1 MIPIKYFVSILL
13 LIVLITSM
21 IYCSKEESK
30 PNNKNFTPAPAP
42 SLTYAEQTIT
52 FSSITGVTKTLAVA
66 KILAGVRGSK
76 EGYTIKSITLVSS
89 NTTASAKVSGTQL
102 TFTKIGNIVFN
113 LVLKH
118 ASKEDATIK
127 NCKII
132 ISKNAAATLTFNR
145 VSKAFVSGGSFT
157 TSEILA
163 GVTGTKSGYTLKE
176 IKALAPSGVASV
188 TGTKPNLSLRMTKIG
203 SFTATIVLEHS
214 TKGDVTITA
223 AEFKISS
230 SPGERLTFGKLT
242 KVYSSGGRFTTAE
255 ILGRVGGTKAGYT
268 LREMRS
274 LNPTGVASV
283 TGTKPNLSLSHAK
296 AGNFTATLVLEHAT
310 KGDSTIDNAS
320 FEITKASAPI
330 LTWTKQSKP
339 YGLGGEIS
347 NAELLA
353 GLTGSSA
360 AKTGYTIKSV
370 TISSA
375 NGTDARVSGS
385 GTAAKIVGYTQ
396 AGTLTLTLVFQH
408 PAKMDVTLTGKKFEI
423 TKASAPI
430 LTWTK
435 QSKPYGLGGEISNAE
450 LLAGLNGTSAA
461 KTGYTIKS
469 VIISSANG
477 TGARVSGRGT
487 SAKIVGY
494 TQAGILTLT
503 LVFQHPAKMD
513 VTLTGKKFEITKAS
527 ASGLTWTKQS
537 KPYGSGGEI
546 SNAELLAGL
555 TGSSAAKTG
564 YTIKSVTISSAN
576 GTSARVSGTG
586 TSAKIVGYTQAG
598 TLTLTLVFQHPAKA
612 DVTLRDKVFEITK
625 ASASGL
631 TWTKQS
637 KPYVSGGEI
646 SNAELLAGLT
656 GSSAAKT
663 GYTIKSVTISSANG
677 TDARVSGSGTA
688 AKIVGYTQAGTLT
701 LTLVFQHPAKMDVT
715 LTGKKFEITKASA
728 SGLTW
733 TKQSKPYGSGGEISN
748 GELLA
753 GLTGSS
759 AAKTGYTI
767 KSVTISSANG
777 TGARI
782 SGTGTS
788 AKIVGYTK
796 AGTLTLTLVFEHSAK
811 VDVTL
816 TGKEFEIRK
825 AGAESLT
832 WRKQT
837 KVYSSGEITHAQLL
851 AGVQGSKTG
860 YTIKTVNITN
870 HGGMTSAR
878 VVGSGRAAKI
888 TSYNKV
894 GTFTLTLVL
903 QHNTKEDVTLRNAAF
918 EITKANAE
926 SLTWTKQTKHFNSGG
941 EITNADLLVGVT
953 GSGKNGYTIKTVT
966 ITNKNG
972 TGARVA
978 GSGRA
983 AKITSYNKVGTLTLT
998 LVLEHDAKKDVT
1010 LTGAKFEIYKIFDIT
1025 SSGVVTLKSSVDRN
1039 SLTVVIIPNT
1049 IDGTTVTSIGN
1060 STFKF
1065 CNFLISI
1072 TMGNSVTSI
1081 GSQAFYSCRSLTSIT
1096 MGNSVTSIGEEA
1108 FYSCRSLTSIT
1119 IPNIVTIGAA
1129 VFSDCTSLTNIT
1141 IPSIVTIGVAVF
1153 SGCTS
1158 LTNITMGNSLTSIG
1172 IMAFNNCRSLTS
1184 ITMGNSVTSIGKWI
1198 FKNCSSLTTIKL
1210 PNSITTIGDE
1220 PFTGC
1225 SSLTTI
1231 HVPTAKVTIW
1241 EDNLQKGNSASVVGY

>member
-30 PNNKNFTPAPAP
+30 PNNKKFTPAPAP
-42 SLTYAEQTIT
+42 SLTYAEQTIR

-89 NTTASAKVSGTQL
+89 NTTASAKVSGTTL

-132 ISKNAAATLTFNR
+132 ISKDAAAILTFNR
-145 VSKAFVSGGSFT
+145 VSKAFVSGGNFT

-163 GVTGTKSGYTLKE
+163 GVAGTKSGYTLKE
-176 IKALAPSGVASV
+176 IKALAPSDVASV
-188 TGTKPNLSLRMTKIG
+188 TGTKPNLSLTMTKIG

-214 TKGDVTITA
+214 TKGDATITG

-230 SPGERLTFGKLT
+230 SAGERLTFGKLT

-268 LREMRS
+268 LREISS
-274 LNPTGVASV
+274 LTPIGVASV

-320 FEITKASAPI
+320 FEITKASAPKLTWI
-330 LTWTKQSKP
+330 KQSKPYVSSGEISNAELLAGLNGTTAAKTGYTIKSVIISSANGTGARVSGSGTAAKIVGYTKVGILTLTLVFQHPAKVDVTLTGKKFEITKASASGLTWTKQSKP
-339 YGLGGEIS
+339 YVSGGEIS
-347 NAELLA
+347 NGELLA

-370 TISSA
+370 IISSA
-375 NGTDARVSGS
+375 NGTGARVSGR
-385 GTAAKIVGYTQ
+385 GTSAKIVGYTKV
-396 AGTLTLTLVFQH
+396 GILTLTLVFEH
-408 PAKMDVTLTGKKFEI
+408 PAKVDVTLTGKKFEI

-430 LTWTK
+430 LTWIK

-469 VIISSANG
+469 VIITKTNG
-477 TGARVSGRGT
+477 TGARVSGR
-487 SAKIVGY
+487 
-494 TQAGILTLT
+494 
-503 LVFQHPAKMD
+503 
-513 VTLTGKKFEITKAS
+513 
-527 ASGLTWTKQS
+527 
-537 KPYGSGGEI
+537 
-546 SNAELLAGL
+546 
-555 TGSSAAKTG
+555 
-564 YTIKSVTISSAN
+564 
-576 GTSARVSGTG
+576 
-586 TSAKIVGYTQAG
+586 
-598 TLTLTLVFQHPAKA
+598 
-612 DVTLRDKVFEITK
+612 
-625 ASASGL
+625 
-631 TWTKQS
+631 
-637 KPYVSGGEI
+637 
-646 SNAELLAGLT
+646 
-656 GSSAAKT
+656 
-663 GYTIKSVTISSANG
+663 
-677 TDARVSGSGTA
+677 
-688 AKIVGYTQAGTLT
+688 
-701 LTLVFQHPAKMDVT
+701 
-715 LTGKKFEITKASA
+715 
-728 SGLTW
+728 
-733 TKQSKPYGSGGEISN
+733 
-748 GELLA
+748 
-753 GLTGSS
+753 
-759 AAKTGYTI
+759 
-767 KSVTISSANG
+767 
-777 TGARI
+777 
-782 SGTGTS
+782 GTS

-816 TGKEFEIRK
+816 TGKEFEITKSR
-825 AGAESLT
+825 AESLT

-837 KVYSSGEITHAQLL
+837 KVYSSSGEITNAQLL

-878 VVGSGRAAKI
+878 VAGSGRAAKI
-888 TSYNKV
+888 TSYTKV
-894 GTFTLTLVL
+894 GTFTLTIVL
-903 QHNTKEDVTLRNAAF
+903 QHHTKEDAIIRNAQF

-926 SLTWTKQTKHFNSGG
+926 SLSWTKQQKHFSSGG
-941 EITNADLLVGVT
+941 EITNTELLRGVT

-972 TGARVA
+972 TSATVS

-998 LVLEHDAKKDVT
+998 LVLAHDTKKDVT

-1025 SSGVVTLKSSVDRN
+1025 SSGVVTLKSSVDKK
-1039 SLTVVIIPNT
+1039 SLTAVIIPNM
-1049 IDGTTVTSIGN
+1049 IDGTNVTSIGN
-1060 STFKF
+1060 KTFKY
-1065 CNFLISI
+1065 C
-1072 TMGNSVTSI
+1072 T
-1081 GSQAFYSCRSLTSIT
+1081 
-1096 MGNSVTSIGEEA
+1096 
-1108 FYSCRSLTSIT
+1108 SLTSIT
-1119 IPNIVTIGAA
+1119 IPNSVTSIGNQA
-1129 VFSDCTSLTNIT
+1129 FNDCTSLTSIT
-1141 IPSIVTIGVAVF
+1141 IPNSVTSIGIGAFQYCSSLTSITIPNSVTSIGMLAFQYCSSLTSITIPNSVTSIGQGAF
-1153 SGCTS
+1153 SYCSKLTSITLSNKLTSISSETFRACTS
-1158 LTNITMGNSLTSIG
+1158 LTSVTISNKVTSIRNQ
-1172 IMAFNNCRSLTS
+1172 AFQYCSSLTS

-1198 FKNCSSLTTIKL
+1198 FKDCSSLTTIKL
-1210 PNSITTIGDE
+1210 PTSITTIRVE

-1225 SSLTTI
+1225 SKLTTI
-1231 HVPTAKVTIW
+1231 QVPNAKVTDW
-1241 EDNLQKGNSASVVGY
+1241 QANLKIGNSASVVGY

>member
-30 PNNKNFTPAPAP
+30 PNNKKFTPVPAP
-42 SLTYAEQTIT
+42 SLTYAEQTIR

-76 EGYTIKSITLVSS
+76 EGYTIKSITLVSNS
-89 NTTASAKVSGTQL
+89 TTASAKVSGTQL
-102 TFTKIGNIVFN
+102 TFTKPGNIVFN

-132 ISKNAAATLTFNR
+132 ISKDAPATLTFNR
-145 VSKAFVSGGSFT
+145 VSKAFVSRGNFT

-163 GVTGTKSGYTLKE
+163 GVAGTKSGYTLKE
-176 IKALAPSGVASV
+176 IKALAPSGFASV
-188 TGTKPNLSLRMTKIG
+188 TGKKPNLSLTMTKIG

-214 TKGDVTITA
+214 TKDDATITG

-230 SPGERLTFGKLT
+230 SAGERLTFGKLT

-255 ILGRVGGTKAGYT
+255 ILGSVGGTKAGYT

-296 AGNFTATLVLEHAT
+296 AGNFTATLVLEHTT

-339 YGLGGEIS
+339 YGS
-347 NAELLA
+347 
-353 GLTGSSA
+353 
-360 AKTGYTIKSV
+360 
-370 TISSA
+370 
-375 NGTDARVSGS
+375 
-385 GTAAKIVGYTQ
+385 
-396 AGTLTLTLVFQH
+396 
-408 PAKMDVTLTGKKFEI
+408 
-423 TKASAPI
+423 
-430 LTWTK
+430 
-435 QSKPYGLGGEISNAE
+435 GGEISNAE
-450 LLAGLNGTSAA
+450 LLAGLNGT
-461 KTGYTIKS
+461 
-469 VIISSANG
+469 
-477 TGARVSGRGT
+477 
-487 SAKIVGY
+487 
-494 TQAGILTLT
+494 
-503 LVFQHPAKMD
+503 
-513 VTLTGKKFEITKAS
+513 
-527 ASGLTWTKQS
+527 
-537 KPYGSGGEI
+537 
-546 SNAELLAGL
+546 
-555 TGSSAAKTG
+555 SAAKTG

-586 TSAKIVGYTQAG
+586 TSAKIVGYTRAG

-612 DVTLRDKVFEITK
+612 DVTLTGKKFEITK

-767 KSVTISSANG
+767 KSVIISSANG
-777 TGARI
+777 TGARV
-782 SGTGTS
+782 SGTGTG

-1025 SSGVVTLKSSVDRN
+1025 ISGVVTLKSSVDRN

-1065 CNFLISI
+1065 CSFLISI

-1081 GSQAFYSCRSLTSIT
+1081 GSQAFYRCT
-1096 MGNSVTSIGEEA
+1096 
-1108 FYSCRSLTSIT
+1108 SLTSIT
-1119 IPNIVTIGAA
+1119 IPNSV
-1129 VFSDCTSLTNIT
+1129 
-1141 IPSIVTIGVAVF
+1141 
-1153 SGCTS
+1153 
-1158 LTNITMGNSLTSIG
+1158 TSIASY
-1172 IMAFNNCRSLTS
+1172 AFYRCTSLTS
-1184 ITMGNSVTSIGKWI
+1184 ITIPNSVTSIGKGAFSNCI
-1198 FKNCSSLTTIKL
+1198 SLISITISNSVTTIENSTFFDCSSLTSITIPNSVTSIGNSVFSGCISLTSITIPNRVTSIGWEIFRECTSLITIKL
-1210 PNSITTIGDE
+1210 PNSITTIGE
-1220 PFTGC
+1220 SPFRGC
-1225 SSLTTI
+1225 SKLATI
-1231 HVPTAKVTIW
+1231 QVPNAKVDIW
-1241 EDNLQKGNSASVVGY
+1241 KFNLRRGNNANVVGY

>member
-1 MIPIKYFVSILL
+1 MIPIKYFVSILS

-30 PNNKNFTPAPAP
+30 PNNKKFTPAPAP
-42 SLTYAEQTIT
+42 SLTYAEQTIR

-132 ISKNAAATLTFNR
+132 ISKDAAVTLTFNR

-176 IKALAPSGVASV
+176 IKTLAPSDVASV
-188 TGTKPNLSLRMTKIG
+188 TGTKPKLSLRMTKIG

-214 TKGDVTITA
+214 TKGDATITG

-230 SPGERLTFGKLT
+230 SAGERLTFDKLT

-274 LNPTGVASV
+274 LTPIGVASV
-283 TGTKPNLSLSHAK
+283 AGTKPNLSLTMTK
-296 AGNFTATLVLEHAT
+296 AGNFTATLVLEHTT

-320 FEITKASAPI
+320 FEITKASAPK
-330 LTWTKQSKP
+330 LTWIKQSKP
-339 YGLGGEIS
+339 YVSSGEIS
-347 NAELLA
+347 NGELLA

-375 NGTDARVSGS
+375 NGTGARVSGS
-385 GTAAKIVGYTQ
+385 
-396 AGTLTLTLVFQH
+396 
-408 PAKMDVTLTGKKFEI
+408 
-423 TKASAPI
+423 
-430 LTWTK
+430 
-435 QSKPYGLGGEISNAE
+435 
-450 LLAGLNGTSAA
+450 
-461 KTGYTIKS
+461 
-469 VIISSANG
+469 
-477 TGARVSGRGT
+477 
-487 SAKIVGY
+487 
-494 TQAGILTLT
+494 
-503 LVFQHPAKMD
+503 
-513 VTLTGKKFEITKAS
+513 
-527 ASGLTWTKQS
+527 
-537 KPYGSGGEI
+537 
-546 SNAELLAGL
+546 
-555 TGSSAAKTG
+555 
-564 YTIKSVTISSAN
+564 
-576 GTSARVSGTG
+576 G

-612 DVTLRDKVFEITK
+612 DVTLTGKKFEITK
-625 ASASGL
+625 AFGSTL
-631 TWTKQS
+631 TWTKQG

-677 TDARVSGSGTA
+677 TGARVSGSGTS
-688 AKIVGYTQAGTLT
+688 AKIVGYTKVGILT
-701 LTLVFQHPAKMDVT
+701 LTIVFEHPAKVDVT

-728 SGLTW
+728 PILTW
-733 TKQSKPYGSGGEISN
+733 TKQSKPYVSGGEISN
-748 GELLA
+748 TELLA
-753 GLTGSS
+753 GLNGTT

-767 KSVTISSANG
+767 KSVIITKTNG
-777 TGARI
+777 TGARV
-782 SGTGTS
+782 SGRGTS

-796 AGTLTLTLVFEHSAK
+796 VGTLTLTIVFEHSAK

-816 TGKEFEIRK
+816 TGKEFEITKGR
-825 AGAESLT
+825 AESLT

-837 KVYSSGEITHAQLL
+837 KVYSSSGEITNANLL

-878 VVGSGRAAKI
+878 VAGSARAAKI
-888 TSYNKV
+888 TSYTKV

-903 QHNTKEDVTLRNAAF
+903 QHDTKEDATIRNAQF

-926 SLTWTKQTKHFNSGG
+926 SLSWTKQKKIYTNGR
-941 EITNADLLVGVT
+941 EITNAELLAGVI

-972 TGARVA
+972 TSAVVS

-983 AKITSYNKVGTLTLT
+983 AKITSYNKEGTLTLT
-998 LVLEHDAKKDVT
+998 LILEHDTKKDVT
-1010 LTGAKFEIYKIFDIT
+1010 IANAQFEIYKIFDIT
-1025 SSGVVTLKSSVDRN
+1025 SSGQVSLKISVDRS
-1039 SLTVVIIPNT
+1039 SLTTVIIPNT
-1049 IDGTTVTSIGN
+1049 INGTTVTSIRNYGFYN
-1060 STFKF
+1060 CKNLT
-1065 CNFLISI
+1065 SI
-1072 TMGNSVTSI
+1072 TIPNSVTSI
-1081 GSQAFYSCRSLTSIT
+1081 GSEAFRGCSSLTSIRIPNFVTIIGVSVFRGCSSLTSITIPNSVTIIGDLAFYNCTSLTSITIPNSLTSIRMAVFYNCSSLTSITIPNSVTSIGLSAFQSCSSLTSIT
-1096 MGNSVTSIGEEA
+1096 MGNSVTSIGSEA
-1108 FYSCRSLTSIT
+1108 FRGCSSLTSIT
-1119 IPNIVTIGAA
+1119 IPN
-1129 VFSDCTSLTNIT
+1129 
-1141 IPSIVTIGVAVF
+1141 
-1153 SGCTS
+1153 
-1158 LTNITMGNSLTSIG
+1158 
-1172 IMAFNNCRSLTS
+1172 
-1184 ITMGNSVTSIGKWI
+1184 SVTSVGDKP
-1198 FKNCSSLTTIKL
+1198 FRDCSKLTTIQV
-1210 PNSITTIGDE
+1210 PN
-1220 PFTGC
+1220 
-1225 SSLTTI
+1225 
-1231 HVPTAKVTIW
+1231 AKVSDW
-1241 EDNLQKGNSASVVGY
+1241 EANLKVDNKASVVGY

>member
-30 PNNKNFTPAPAP
+30 PNNKKFTPAPAP
-42 SLTYAEQTIT
+42 SLTYAEQTIR

-76 EGYTIKSITLVSS
+76 EGYAIKSITLVSNS
-89 NTTASAKVSGTQL
+89 TTASAKVSGTQL
-102 TFTKIGNIVFN
+102 TFTKSGNIVFN

-132 ISKNAAATLTFNR
+132 ISKDAAAILTFNR
-145 VSKAFVSGGSFT
+145 VSKAFVSGGNFT

-163 GVTGTKSGYTLKE
+163 GVAGTKSGYTLKE
-176 IKALAPSGVASV
+176 IKALAPLGVASV
-188 TGTKPNLSLRMTKIG
+188 TGTNPDLSLTMTKIG

-214 TKGDVTITA
+214 TKGDATITGA
-223 AEFKISS
+223 QFKISTS
-230 SPGERLTFGKLT
+230 SGERLTFDKLS

-255 ILGRVGGTKAGYT
+255 ILGRVGGTKTGYT

-274 LNPTGVASV
+274 LNPIGVASV

-310 KGDSTIDNAS
+310 KGDSTIDNAP
-320 FEITKASAPI
+320 FEITKASAPK
-330 LTWTKQSKP
+330 LTWIKQSKP
-339 YGLGGEIS
+339 YVSGGEIS

-353 GLTGSSA
+353 GLNGTSA

-370 TISSA
+370 TIT
-375 NGTDARVSGS
+375 NTNDTGARVSGS
-385 GTAAKIVGYTQ
+385 GTSAKIVGYTK
-396 AGTLTLTLVFQH
+396 AGILTLTFVFQH
-408 PAKMDVTLTGKKFEI
+408 PAKADVTLTGKKFEI
-423 TKASAPI
+423 TKGSGSG

-469 VIISSANG
+469 VIITNTNG
-477 TGARVSGRGT
+477 TGARVSGTGT

-494 TQAGILTLT
+494 TKVGTLTLT

-513 VTLTGKKFEITKAS
+513 VTFTGKKFEITKGS
-527 ASGLTWTKQS
+527 GSGLTWTKQS

-576 GTSARVSGTG
+576 GTGARVSGTG
-586 TSAKIVGYTQAG
+586 TG
-598 TLTLTLVFQHPAKA
+598 
-612 DVTLRDKVFEITK
+612 
-625 ASASGL
+625 
-631 TWTKQS
+631 
-637 KPYVSGGEI
+637 
-646 SNAELLAGLT
+646 
-656 GSSAAKT
+656 
-663 GYTIKSVTISSANG
+663 
-677 TDARVSGSGTA
+677 
-688 AKIVGYTQAGTLT
+688 
-701 LTLVFQHPAKMDVT
+701 
-715 LTGKKFEITKASA
+715 
-728 SGLTW
+728 
-733 TKQSKPYGSGGEISN
+733 
-748 GELLA
+748 
-753 GLTGSS
+753 
-759 AAKTGYTI
+759 
-767 KSVTISSANG
+767 
-777 TGARI
+777 
-782 SGTGTS
+782 

-796 AGTLTLTLVFEHSAK
+796 VGTLTLTLIFEHSAK

-816 TGKEFEIRK
+816 TGKEFEITK

-837 KVYSSGEITHAQLL
+837 KVYSSSGEITNAQLL

-870 HGGMTSAR
+870 NGGMTSAR

-888 TSYNKV
+888 TSYTKA
-894 GTFTLTLVL
+894 GTLTLTIVL
-903 QHNTKEDVTLRNAAF
+903 QHDTKNDVTLRNAQF
-918 EITKANAE
+918 EIMPL
-926 SLTWTKQTKHFNSGG
+926 SWTKQTKPFSSSG
-941 EITNADLLVGVT
+941 EISNAEILAGVT
-953 GSGKNGYTIKTVT
+953 GSDKTGYTIKTVT

-972 TGARVA
+972 TSATVS
-978 GSGRA
+978 GSGTS
-983 AKITSYNKVGTLTLT
+983 AKITSYNKAGTLTLT
-998 LVLEHDAKKDVT
+998 IVLQHNAKDDVT
-1010 LTGAKFEIYKIFDIT
+1010 LRNAEFHIYQDIFTIS
-1025 SSGVVTLKSSVDRN
+1025 SSGVVTLKTGVDKN
-1039 SLTVVIIPNT
+1039 SLTTVTIPYMIN
-1049 IDGTTVTSIGN
+1049 GTTVTSIGFEA
-1060 STFKF
+1060 FKD
-1065 CNFLISI
+1065 CGKLTSI
-1072 TMGNSVTSI
+1072 TIPNSVTRI
-1081 GSQAFYSCRSLTSIT
+1081 RNLAFQRATSLTSIT
-1096 MGNSVTSIGEEA
+1096 IPNSVTYIGLSSFNACSSLTSINIPNSVTTIADRA
-1108 FYSCRSLTSIT
+1108 FAGCSSLTSINIPNSLAIIGKLVFVGCRSLTSIT
-1119 IPNIVTIGAA
+1119 IPNSVTNIGEMS
-1129 VFSDCTSLTNIT
+1129 FYQCTSLISIT
-1141 IPSIVTIGVAVF
+1141 IPNSVTNIGEMSF
-1153 SGCTS
+1153 YQCTS
-1158 LTNITMGNSLTSIG
+1158 LI
-1172 IMAFNNCRSLTS
+1172 S
-1184 ITMGNSVTSIGKWI
+1184 ITIPNSVTSIGRWT
-1198 FKNCSSLTTIKL
+1198 FEDCSSLTTIKL

-1241 EDNLQKGNSASVVGY
+1241 EDNLKKGNSASVVGY